1 MKYASVLQCDMEGD
15 ERWRDRYSRQLVL
28 ASIGEDGQ
36 RRLGGATATVVG
48 ADGLG
53 SNSADLLVRMG
64 FKKVMVID
72 GDIVELSNLHRAR
85 IYRDEDVGRHK
96 VDILEQR
103 LEHTITG
110 ADLETK
116 KVGLVPDNA
125 VDLLRGADVVLDG
138 LDNMESRY
146 LVNDACLDLGIPW
159 VYGGVVSTGGMVA
172 PFPVGGPCFR
182 CLFPDPPL
190 PGALPTTETV
200 GIHPALPAVVAAIQ
214 VAHASRIV
222 SEGIEEPKL
231 TAMDLWSDEWRVI
244 SLEKREDCPAC
255 VQGSRGFLT
264 GVR

>member
-1 MKYASVLQCDMEGD
+1 MEGD

-103 LEHTITG
+103 LE
-110 ADLETK
+110 
-116 KVGLVPDNA
+116 
-125 VDLLRGADVVLDG
+125 
-138 LDNMESRY
+138 
-146 LVNDACLDLGIPW
+146 
-159 VYGGVVSTGGMVA
+159 
-172 PFPVGGPCFR
+172 
-182 CLFPDPPL
+182 
-190 PGALPTTETV
+190 
-200 GIHPALPAVVAAIQ
+200 
-214 VAHASRIV
+214 
-222 SEGIEEPKL
+222 
-231 TAMDLWSDEWRVI
+231 
-244 SLEKREDCPAC
+244 
-255 VQGSRGFLT
+255 
-264 GVR
+264 